1 MEAIILLG
9 GPGAGKGTL
18 AEDLRQKTA
27 YIHVST
33 GDMLRAALK
42 SGSSVGLEAKAFMDA
57 GELVPDSVILRIIEA
72 RITTEP
78 SVVCFMFDGFP
89 RTIEQAKGLDQ
100 IFKKYNGVL
109 SHVFNLEVDRATLL
123 RRLTGRRVCRA
134 CGAVYHL
141 TRRPPGKS
149 GVCDV
154 DGGELYQRAD
164 DSEVTILNRLEVYEK
179 QTAPLIA
186 YYRQKGLIRDIDA
199 SGHAD
204 IATAVVLDVLAAQGR
219 S

>member
-27 YIHVST
+27 YVHVST

-42 SGSSVGLEAKAFMDA
+42 SGSPVGLEAKAFMEA
-57 GELVPDSVILRIIEA
+57 GELVPDSVILRIIEE
-72 RITTEP
+72 RIAKEP
-78 SVVCFMFDGFP
+78 SAAYFMFDGFP
-89 RTIEQAKGLDQ
+89 RTIEQAEGLDLL
-100 IFKKYNGVL
+100 FKKYRGVIA
-109 SHVFNLEVDRATLL
+109 HVFNLKVQREILL
-123 RRLTGRRVCRA
+123 RRLTGRRICRA

-141 TRRPPGKS
+141 TTRPSKKAGI
-149 GVCDV
+149 CDI

-164 DSEVTILNRLEVYEK
+164 DSEATILNRLEVYEK

-186 YYRQKGLIRDIDA
+186 YYGRQGVIRDIEA
-199 SGHAD
+199 GGHAD
-204 IATAVVLDVLAAQGR
+204 ATTALVLAVLKA
-219 S
+219 